1 MPPKKDDKKKAP
13 AKSGGGGGK
22 AKKKASCA
30 PRSPAPRL
38 CTGHTAWPPAV
49 CAALTAPA
57 VWGGGQGATASCRA
71 GPRAAP
77 AWSTGPLA
85 AALPAGPPHPRACHR
100 S

>member
-38 CTGHTAWPPAV
+38 CTGHTAWPHARLRGAH
-49 CAALTAPA
+49 CASSL
-57 VWGGGQGATASCRA
+57 GEGQVATASCQA

-77 AWSTGPLA
+77 AWPTAPLA